1 MRRAWKMTKDIYPSY
16 LLIFVVFNLLGL
28 WFKGHTFFSWWWLIL
43 VIVVEIL
50 ILSLTM
56 AITKKMLEK
65 N

>member
-1 MRRAWKMTKDIYPSY
+1 MNKDIYPSY
-16 LLIFVVFNLLGL
+16 LLIFIVFNLLGW
-28 WFKGHTFFSWWWLIL
+28 WFKGKPFFSWWWIVL
-43 VIVVEIL
+43 VIVAEIL